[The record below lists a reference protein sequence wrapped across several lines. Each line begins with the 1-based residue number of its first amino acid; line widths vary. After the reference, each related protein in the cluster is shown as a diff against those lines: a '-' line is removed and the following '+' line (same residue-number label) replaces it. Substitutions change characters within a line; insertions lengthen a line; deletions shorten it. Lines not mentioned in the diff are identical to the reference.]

1 MVAQPLRLGGLAVAY
16 ALATATLVLLTV
28 VASNLVL
35 SVVAG
40 LGAGATASAAGDP
53 ATAEGVLL
61 SAEQQPERLDC
72 DRRRDRGA
80 QPREERRQPHR
91 RCGDQRDETPERRP

>member
-53 ATAEGVLL
+53 ATVEGVLL
-61 SAEQQPERLDC
+61 SADQRPETAGCHRK
-72 DRRRDRGA
+72 RDRGA
-80 QPREERRQPHR
+80 EPREERRR
-91 RCGDQRDETPERRP
+91 IDGRCGDRRNDAPERRP